1 MKIGDK
7 IQFDYLKEQVKDN
20 SAGWNNE
27 LVDYSATSESYT
39 GTVVE
44 VRDIIEHPVSQET
57 IQRNNIKGSHLSR
70 WNWTTVISK
79 VSTMVGWLERK
90 FYLRPK
96 WDCSEKWLRLFKGN
110 PKTRCPIKAFVAP
123 SGDRIGRTI

>member
-1 MKIGDK
+1 MKYRNKERENEMKIGDK
-7 IQFDYLKEQVKDN
+7 IQFNYLKEQVKDN

-57 IQRNNIKGSHLSR
+57 IHRGNIKGSRSR
-70 WNWTTVISK
+70 SLVTLELDNGDIK
-79 VSTMVGWLERK
+79 GFYDGRMVGTQVL
-90 FYLRPK
+90 
-96 WDCSEKWLRLFKGN
+96 
-110 PKTRCPIKAFVAP
+110 PKTKMGLFRKMASAF
-123 SGDRIGRTI
+123 GG

>member
-57 IQRNNIKGSHLSR
+57 IQRNNIKGSRSR
-70 WNWTTVISK
+70 SLVTLELDNGDIK
-79 VSTMVGWLERK
+79 GFYDGRMVGTQVL
-90 FYLRPK
+90 
-96 WDCSEKWLRLFKGN
+96 
-110 PKTRCPIKAFVAP
+110 PKTKMGLFRKMASAFQ
-123 SGDRIGRTI
+123 G